1 MYICMCVNRYTYVI
15 YMYEHMDV
23 QLNHFALPLKLG
35 KLSLRQGNL
44 FPFTFAQC
52 TLCPHLYLFYFLLL
66 YFIMQLQERAWES
79 DGPKL

>member
-1 MYICMCVNRYTYVI
+1 MYICMCVNRYTYVT

-52 TLCPHLYLFYFLLL
+52 TLCPHLYFILFFASLFYNAASGKGLG
-66 YFIMQLQERAWES
+66 IRR
-79 DGPKL
+79 P